1 MEHLFVNA
9 PDGMNEATFERH
21 LYIARRRAEKSMD
34 PVLESFQDQVLYL
47 KHNLN
52 ARAIGALRSELDSIE
67 RDTARLIADMQK
79 AIAEADAFIRSM
91 EG

>member
-1 MEHLFVNA
+1 M
-9 PDGMNEATFERH
+9 
-21 LYIARRRAEKSMD
+21 
-34 PVLESFQDQVLYL
+34 VLYL

-79 AIAEADAFIRSM
+79 AIAEADSFIQSM
-91 EG
+91 DG